1 MTGKN
6 FPLLI
11 QIMMLTSQPIV
22 PQSFL
27 EPGGLM
33 GLILA
38 NIVSTLVIKC
48 NSIHTVKILL
58 LIQVFIG
65 TQMDLVEILIL

>member
-1 MTGKN
+1 
-6 FPLLI
+6 
-11 QIMMLTSQPIV
+11 MMFTSQPIV
-22 PQSFL
+22 PHLFL

-38 NIVSTLVIKC
+38 NIVILMGNTTLVVKC
-48 NSIHTVKILL
+48 HSIHTVKILL

-65 TQMDLVEILIL
+65 IQMDLVEILIL